1 MSEGDLLFEKGPL
14 GDLAR
19 KGAEELGDPLSAHN
33 LKKRI
38 PAEPFVVTPSMLLHP
53 ANRPAIEAI
62 MRSFGIS
69 EKALS
74 AHFKA
79 LEV

>member
-1 MSEGDLLFEKGPL
+1 MSEIWPKEIAKAVGDLEQEF
-14 GDLAR
+14 
-19 KGAEELGDPLSAHN
+19 
-33 LKKRI
+33 
-38 PAEPFVVTPSMLLHP
+38 PAEPFFVTPSMLLHS
-53 ANRPAIEAI
+53 ANRPIVEAV

-79 LEV
+79 LEGET